1 MLASMPIFR
10 TDLYITMRLS
20 EFDLDQSSEILFQV
34 LKGVSNLQNVHM
46 TKVRHDRE
54 EQGKIRIEEW
64 YEITGSINVPEGGKS
79 FWALSK
85 ESSEKEPYHFFIR
98 VDRNTDAD
106 DYETAQNKASEWV
119 LNEFIKPLETRL
131 NFVEKRISSPDK
143 LSRTSEKLR

>member
-1 MLASMPIFR
+1 MPIFR
-10 TDLYITMRLS
+10 TDLYITIRLS
-20 EFDLDQSSEILFQV
+20 DFDLNQSSETLFQV
-34 LKGVSNLQNVHM
+34 LKNISDLQNVNM

-85 ESSEKEPYHFFIR
+85 QSSENEPYNFFIR

-106 DYETAQNKASEWV
+106 DYEKAHKKASEWV
-119 LNEFIKPLETRL
+119 LSEFIKPLEAKL
-131 NFVEKRISSPDK
+131 NFEEKRISSPEK
-143 LSRTSEKLR
+143 LSRTSEEKR